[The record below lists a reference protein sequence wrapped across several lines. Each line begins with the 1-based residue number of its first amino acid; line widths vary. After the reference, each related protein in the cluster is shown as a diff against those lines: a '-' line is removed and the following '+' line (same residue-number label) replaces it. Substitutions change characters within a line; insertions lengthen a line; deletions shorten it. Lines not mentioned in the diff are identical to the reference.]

1 MVDTRVFW
9 CYWEPLEAVCLWMT
23 PSASGKYGRRG
34 SMKSFYS
41 EVARS
46 ASAASFG
53 GAAVAF
59 PSLPSASSRVRIA
72 VYEAPGAAPRVEEI
86 APAPVA
92 EFIESIAARVH
103 QLTGE
108 AGGNVPY
115 TVVREVAENLIH
127 AGFAEPV
134 ISILDEGATVR
145 FADQGPGIAEK
156 DRAVLPGFTTASG
169 DMKAYIRGVGSGF
182 PIVRDFLS
190 LSGGALVI
198 EDNLGCGSVVTISC
212 GPSSRVGL
220 PTGDRP
226 LQSNRRDP
234 RSEEERSTVA
244 DVPQPAR
251 PRLTTRQTQVLALVL
266 ESGSAG
272 PSLVGKELSVGLSTA
287 YRDLAHLE
295 DLGLIEADGGKRTVT
310 DQGLRFLDELTAR

>member
-1 MVDTRVFW
+1 MEDGGA
-9 CYWEPLEAVCLWMT
+9 L
-23 PSASGKYGRRG
+23 
-34 SMKSFYS
+34 KSFYAETFRPVS
-41 EVARS
+41 PTMGARGS
-46 ASAASFG
+46 LALEAP
-53 GAAVAF
+53 
-59 PSLPSASSRVRIA
+59 PSDSSTVRIA

-86 APAPVA
+86 APVPTAQ
-92 EFIESIAARVH
+92 FIEHIASRVH

-108 AGGNVPY
+108 AGGDLPY

-134 ISILDEGATVR
+134 ISILDGGATVR

-156 DRAVLPGFTTASG
+156 EKALLPGYTSASG
-169 DMKAYIRGVGSGF
+169 EMKEYIRGVGSGF

-198 EDNLGCGSVVTISC
+198 EDNLGCGSVVTIRCRPVSAPQLSASGFHHHHTPTSPFEDG
-212 GPSSRVGL
+212 GPLTVD
-220 PTGDRP
+220 PTVE
-226 LQSNRRDP
+226 S
-234 RSEEERSTVA
+234 
-244 DVPQPAR
+244 AR

-272 PSLVGKELSVGLSTA
+272 PSLVAKELSVGLSTA

-295 DLGLIEADGGKRTVT
+295 DLGLIEADGGKRKVT
-310 DQGLRFLDELTAR
+310 EKGLHFLDHLTSP